1 MLPRAHTILNK
12 EVSSKPSEETETCC
26 NESSGVLWSRLLS
39 VLFFFFI
46 VYLCILTVHL
56 WNEKER
62 SSNGLKQLYPLPSLF
77 KSTYFKMNSSNKLAQ
92 SSAIRAEVKRHE
104 SVQNTINKLFK
115 QFERVGD
122 QQLRSGLKVY
132 LHSIQ
137 GKLSY
142 HHSRCKLCLTRN

>member
-1 MLPRAHTILNK
+1 MLPRAHTIWNK

-39 VLFFFFI
+39 VPFFWGIFLHFNGSF
-46 VYLCILTVHL
+46 V
-56 WNEKER
+56 ER
-62 SSNGLKQLYPLPSLF
+62 KRVQMGWKQLHSLPRF
-77 KSTYFKMNSSNKLAQ
+77 FQSTYFKMNSSNKLAQ

-142 HHSRCKLCLTRN
+142 HHSRCELCLTRN